1 MRWLDAA
8 HVPSMNI
15 VPRMEDALQF
25 AKRTRVLLMR
35 HTSSGIDLDITFG
48 ELAFER
54 AAVANQPAS

>member
-1 MRWLDAA
+1 
-8 HVPSMNI
+8 MNI